1 MRTADLARELLSVSS
16 VLTMK
21 TAVKDIRRRKHGTQ
35 FYRHTKVN
43 SAAAKLSLDFA
54 AAKESKLAAKL
65 THIYSCKTALS
76 MSDQQLQLQLPNN
89 CCGPDSQ

>member
-16 VLTMK
+16 VLTME

-43 SAAAKLSLDFA
+43 SAAVSRFCSRERKQA
-54 AAKESKLAAKL
+54 
-65 THIYSCKTALS
+65 SCKINTH
-76 MSDQQLQLQLPNN
+76 LQLQDGAQHERPAVVAAA
-89 CCGPDSQ
+89 PQ